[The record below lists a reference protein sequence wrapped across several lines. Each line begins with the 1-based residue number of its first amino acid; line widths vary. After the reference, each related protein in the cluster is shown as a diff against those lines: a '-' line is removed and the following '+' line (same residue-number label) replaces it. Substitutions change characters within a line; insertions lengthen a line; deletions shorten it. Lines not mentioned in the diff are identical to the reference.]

1 MTQAIQELIKE
12 NNKLKKI
19 IHVLKT
25 RLKLSKTAYVC
36 RFCGYTAHKPHG
48 GKCPH
53 SPHPN
58 KCHEFIKA

>member
-1 MTQAIQELIKE
+1 MTQATQELIKE
-12 NNKLKKI
+12 NNKLKN
-19 IHVLKT
+19 
-25 RLKLSKTAYVC
+25 KLSKTEYVC